1 MADDKPKNDKPI
13 LTQVKIYSPYRVYF
27 DDKAYSIS
35 AINGTGPFDVL
46 PGHKNFLTLL
56 KPCDIEVEGLLE
68 PKKLKID
75 RGVMHV
81 RKDKVTVFLDV

>member
-1 MADDKPKNDKPI
+1 MEENKKKERPV
-13 LTQVKIYSPYRVYF
+13 LGQVKIYSPYMVYF
-27 DDKAYSIS
+27 DDKAYSVS

-56 KPCDIEVEGLLE
+56 KPCEIKVESPLE
-68 PKKLKID
+68 SKKLKID

-81 RKDKVTVFLDV
+81 RRDKVTVFLDV